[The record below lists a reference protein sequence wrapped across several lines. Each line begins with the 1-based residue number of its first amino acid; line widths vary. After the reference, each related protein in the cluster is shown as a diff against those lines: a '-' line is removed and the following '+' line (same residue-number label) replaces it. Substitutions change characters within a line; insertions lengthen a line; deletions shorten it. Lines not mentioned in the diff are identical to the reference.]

1 MGLKNKTKRSKG
13 KRGAPSKVMTVGDV
27 HFPFA
32 DTDALAQVLD
42 AIKRE
47 QPTHVVQIGD
57 LYDQYSFSRFSRS
70 FDVMT
75 PKDEVI
81 KARKQAE
88 AFWQAVQKAAPKAIC
103 HQLLGNH
110 DVRVTKKILDKIPE
124 FESLGSKVRDDLY
137 TFKGVNTLHDV
148 RSWIEIDD
156 VIYTHGWY
164 STLGQHMDYFGKSVV
179 HGHTHRA
186 GIAYAR
192 RGEGFIFEMDV
203 GHLADETT
211 VPLQYSASKLSR
223 WFKTVSI
230 VENGQPRLQIITK
243 GST

>member
-1 MGLKNKTKRSKG
+1 MATKKNKKQ
-13 KRGAPSKVMTVGDV
+13 AKVMVVGDT

-32 DTDALAQVLD
+32 DEGAIAQVIA

-70 FDVMT
+70 FDIMT
-75 PKDEVI
+75 PKDEVA

-88 AFWQAVQKAAPKAIC
+88 AFWRAVQSAAPKAKC

-137 TFKGVNTLHDV
+137 TFKNVETLHDV
-148 RSWIEIDD
+148 RDWIEIDG

-164 STLGQHMDYFGKSVV
+164 STLGQHMTYFGKSVV

-186 GIAYAR
+186 GIAYQR
-192 RGEGFIFEMDV
+192 RGAGFIFELDV

-223 WFKTVSI
+223 WFKTISI
-230 VENGQPRLQIITK
+230 IEDGQPRLVIINNKKGTK
-243 GST
+243 